1 MEVIVVVDLV
11 SAAIFESLLL
21 AVEVLLV
28 AELLLVVD
36 ELLSAVGELVVEI

>member
-36 ELLSAVGELVVEI
+36 ELLSAVGKLVIEL

>member
-36 ELLSAVGELVVEI
+36 ELLSAVGKLVVEI

>member
-1 MEVIVVVDLV
+1 MVLVVVDLV

-36 ELLSAVGELVVEI
+36 ELLSAVGKLVVEI